1 MNRRVLYSPCNL
13 VFKKV
18 DDFYLVLYPD
28 IPNLMVVEE
37 LGKRV
42 FDLCDGTRDMET
54 ILQCIGLKNESE
66 NIRNFISSLLSGGF
80 LSTKPFSPPKKEA
93 KYPTTLVKL
102 IMNLTNSCNLRCKH
116 CYASAGAPLKDELED
131 HEFLR
136 LIEQFAELKGE
147 QLVITGGEP
156 FLKRKLLYQ
165 MIKKAREHG
174 IKKIY
179 VETNGTLIT
188 SEDAE
193 TCKKY
198 EVEIGVSLDGA
209 KPETHSY
216 IRGPDAYEKAIKGIQ
231 ALVDAQVKVVIG
243 MTLMQHNMNEVEEI
257 VHLAKKLQAQYV
269 TFSMVRMMGRA
280 TQNPQ
285 LTLNA
290 NDAISALKQACEASK
305 KAGMNVVIEEQ
316 YPELKMLTKRDRCGV
331 GVSVLSIASN
341 GDVYPCNM
349 FHNQAEFKAGN
360 IREQSLEEIWKN
372 SAVLR
377 KLWDLSVL
385 DVPEC
390 HDCELKFICFC
401 CPAESFLAHGDL
413 NRRPPQCPI
422 YKELFWSYLEDLAR
436 KLWRES

>member
-1 MNRRVLYSPCNL
+1 MSKQVLYSPSNL

-28 IPNLMVVEE
+28 IPNLMVLEE
-37 LGKRV
+37 LSKRV
-42 FDLCDGTRDMET
+42 FDLCDGTRDVED
-54 ILQCIGLKNESE
+54 IVQCIGLKDESE
-66 NIRNFISSLLSGGF
+66 NIRNFISSLLSAGF
-80 LSTKPFSPPKKEA
+80 LSTKPFSPPKKEM
-93 KYPTTLVKL
+93 KYPTVLVKL
-102 IMNLTNSCNLRCKH
+102 ILNLTNFCNLRCKH
-116 CYASAGAPLKDELED
+116 CYVGAGTPLKDELED
-131 HEFLR
+131 HEFLK
-136 LIEQFAELKGE
+136 LIGQFAELEGE

-165 MIKKAREHG
+165 IIQNAREYG
-174 IKKIY
+174 VKKIY

-188 SEDAE
+188 KEDAE

-216 IRGPDAYEKAIKGIQ
+216 IRGLDSYEKAIKGIQ
-231 ALVDAQVKVVIG
+231 TLVDAHVKVVIG
-243 MTLMQHNMNEVEEI
+243 MTFMQHNMNEVEEM
-257 VHLAKKLQAQYV
+257 VYLAKKLQAQYA
-269 TFSMVRMMGRA
+269 TFSVVRIMGRA
-280 TQNPQ
+280 KHNPQ
-285 LTLNA
+285 LAINVK
-290 NDAISALKQACEASK
+290 DAIFALKRARIASK
-305 KAGMNVVIEEQ
+305 KAGMNIVIEEQ
-316 YPELKMLTKRDRCGV
+316 YPELKMLTKRDRCGA

-372 SAVLR
+372 SEVLR

-390 HDCELKFICFC
+390 RDCELKFICFC
-401 CPAESFLAHGDL
+401 CPAESFLAYGTL
-413 NRRPPQCPI
+413 NRRPPQCSV
-422 YKELFWSYLEDLAR
+422 YKELFWSHLEDLAR
-436 KLWRES
+436 KLWMES